1 MEYTEEKLLTLEVR
15 KENKE
20 RLDKKFMKK
29 IYEHKWMSMI
39 ILSLFILSSINVMMI
54 YHFFKILQNI

>member
-1 MEYTEEKLLTLEVR
+1 MEYTEENLLTLEVR

-20 RLDKKFMKK
+20 RLDKKFIKK
-29 IYEHKWMSMI
+29 IYKHKWMSMI
-39 ILSLFILSSINVMMI
+39 ILSLVILSSINVIMV

>member
-1 MEYTEEKLLTLEVR
+1 MEYTEENLLTLEVR

-20 RLDKKFMKK
+20 RLDKKFIKK

-39 ILSLFILSSINVMMI
+39 ILSLVILSSINVIMV

>member
-1 MEYTEEKLLTLEVR
+1 MEYTEENLLTLEIR

-20 RLDKKFMKK
+20 RLDKKFIKK
-29 IYEHKWMSMI
+29 IYKHKWMSMI
-39 ILSLFILSSINVMMI
+39 ILSLVILSSINVIMV

>member
-1 MEYTEEKLLTLEVR
+1 MEYTEENLLTLEVK

-20 RLDKKFMKK
+20 RLDKKFIKK
-29 IYEHKWMSMI
+29 IYKHKWMSMI
-39 ILSLFILSSINVMMI
+39 ILSLVILSSINVIMV

>member
-1 MEYTEEKLLTLEVR
+1 MEYTEENLLTLEVR
-15 KENKE
+15 KE
-20 RLDKKFMKK
+20 RLDKKFIKK